1 SRQAPVVTANCLAY
15 SGSYNRW
22 RRRSVANAQPSP
34 TTRGIPVPATLTIRD
49 ETATGTPVHE
59 FPLEFQSE
67 RITVRDLIRERV
79 YQEVSEY
86 NFRSRREGGFFR
98 GLVQPTDAERTL
110 NGFKV
115 PKHRDIDWE
124 AQFARAVDAFGRN
137 GFFIL
142 VDDRQAETLDEPIT
156 IGSGTHVSFVKLT
169 PLVGG

>member
-1 SRQAPVVTANCLAY
+1 
-15 SGSYNRW
+15 
-22 RRRSVANAQPSP
+22 VA
-34 TTRGIPVPATLTIRD
+34 TTVMIRD
-49 ETATGTPVHE
+49 ETTTGDTVHE
-59 FPLEFQSE
+59 FPLEFPTE

-86 NFRSRREGGFFR
+86 NFRSRREGGVFR

-115 PKHRDIDWE
+115 PKGRDIDWE
-124 AQFARAVDAFGRN
+124 AQFARAIDAFGRN

-142 VDDRQAETLDEPIT
+142 VDDRQAEALDEAIL
-156 IGSGTHVSFVKLT
+156 IGSSTQVSFVKLT

>member
-1 SRQAPVVTANCLAY
+1 
-15 SGSYNRW
+15 
-22 RRRSVANAQPSP
+22 
-34 TTRGIPVPATLTIRD
+34 VPATLTIRD

-86 NFRSRREGGFFR
+86 NFRSRRAGGLFR

-115 PKHRDIDWE
+115 PKNRDIDWE
-124 AQFARAVDAFGRN
+124 AQFAQAIDAFGQN
-137 GFFIL
+137 GYFIL
-142 VDDRQAETLDEPIT
+142 VNDPQAEALVDGT
-156 IGSGTHVSFVKLT
+156 ISRRPRHALHLQDPPRQRQHPDGT
-169 PLVGG
+169 